1 MSEQTIGPTPPHI
14 LEEELSDELVLYDPK
29 QGLFV
34 SLNATAADVW
44 RMATGEYTLDALV
57 AKMAGSYGVADVE
70 IRDQVEEAVRELIE
84 AGLLPA
90 RP

>member
-1 MSEQTIGPTPPHI
+1 MSDQTIGPTPSHI

-29 QGLFV
+29 QELFV

-44 RMATGEYTLDALV
+44 RMATGEYTLDGLV
-57 AKMAGSYGVADVE
+57 TRMAGSYGVAEDE
-70 IRDQVEEAVRELIE
+70 IRSQVEDAVRKLIE

-90 RP
+90 SA